1 LDIEEYCDLLTQT
14 KGLDQSQYL
23 LVKVPINENEI
34 FQATMSDFLP
44 LLIKDKKEFE
54 RFRKNGKL

>member
-1 LDIEEYCDLLTQT
+1 
-14 KGLDQSQYL
+14 